1 MSVYNH
7 QLETFIQVADAGS
20 FSKAGEALFISP
32 TAVMK
37 QINLLESA
45 LDVQLFNRTP
55 RGLTLT
61 NAGKSYYQDAKYM
74 IQYAKDAQVRAKNA
88 MQGNDSMIR
97 LGSSLMTPC
106 QFLMELWPHIH
117 ALRPELKFE
126 IVNFENTPE
135 NAREILKNLGQNIDV
150 VAGIF
155 DETMLKL
162 RNCDAVELVKV
173 PICCAVSI
181 YHPLAQKKQLS
192 MQDLY
197 GQKLMLMKR
206 NWSKYTDML
215 RDDLWEHHPEI
226 EIVDFSFYN
235 LEVFNQCEHDNVL
248 LMAVPQWANVHPLL
262 KIIPVGDRDGTFSLD
277 MIMDDGDAA
286 LDLACSGAKDEL
298 SLAVSGENVE
308 TEKFRLELDIKWSA
322 SSQEPLTRPPE
333 GDPIEYPMGQLGVG
347 SL

>member
-1 MSVYNH
+1 MYNH
-7 QLETFIQVADAGS
+7 QLETFLQVADAGS
-20 FSKAGEALFISP
+20 FSKAGEAMFISP

-45 LDVQLFNRTP
+45 LDVRLFDRTP

-88 MQGNDSMIR
+88 MQGNSSMIR

-106 QFLMELWPHIH
+106 QFLMQLWPQIH
-117 ALRPELKFE
+117 ELQPQLKFE

-155 DETMLKL
+155 DETMLTL
-162 RNCDAVELVKV
+162 RGCTARELLRV
-173 PICCAVSI
+173 PICVAVSI
-181 YHPLAQKKQLS
+181 YHPLARKKRLTV
-192 MQDLY
+192 QDLY

-206 NWSKYTDML
+206 NWSKYTDQL

-235 LEVFNQCEHDNVL
+235 LEAFNQCEHNNVL
-248 LMAVPQWANVHPLL
+248 LMAVPQWDQVHPLL
-262 KIIPVGDRDGTFSLD
+262 KILPVEWEHQIPFGLLYSHTPSQTVLD
-277 MIMDDGDAA
+277 FVDATVKA
-286 LDLACSGAKDEL
+286 
-298 SLAVSGENVE
+298 
-308 TEKFRLELDIKWSA
+308 FA
-322 SSQEPLTRPPE
+322 STNPE
-333 GDPIEYPMGQLGVG
+333 
-347 SL
+347 

>member
-1 MSVYNH
+1 MYSH

-20 FSKAGEALFISP
+20 FSKASEIMFISP

-37 QINLLESA
+37 QINLLEGT
-45 LDVQLFNRTP
+45 LDVKLFNRTP

-88 MQGNDSMIR
+88 MQSNENMIR

-106 QFLMELWPHIH
+106 QFLMQAWPRIH
-117 ALRPELKFE
+117 EILPELKFE
-126 IVNFENTPE
+126 IINFENTPE

-155 DETMLKL
+155 DETMLAL
-162 RNCDAVELVKV
+162 RGCDAQELLRV

-181 YHPLAQKKQLS
+181 YHPLAQKKCLS
-192 MQDLY
+192 IKDLY

-206 NWSKYTDML
+206 NWSKYTDLL

-235 LEVFNQCEHDNVL
+235 LEAFNQCEHDNVL
-248 LMAVPQWANVHPLL
+248 LMAVPQWEGVHPLL
-262 KIIPVGDRDGTFSLD
+262 KVIPVDWKHEMPFGLLYSHTPTQTVKDFIKAAAKVFST
-277 MIMDDGDAA
+277 IPQT
-286 LDLACSGAKDEL
+286 K
-298 SLAVSGENVE
+298 
-308 TEKFRLELDIKWSA
+308 
-322 SSQEPLTRPPE
+322 
-333 GDPIEYPMGQLGVG
+333 
-347 SL
+347 